1 MARTVN
7 KPKSAKTPARTTRPQ
22 VVSFRITATQGKNL
36 KAIYDRDAA
45 TGVNSTN
52 QLARKVVCDYLAGR
66 LEYRNP
72 ADKLQ
77 DLDTVGKA

>member
-1 MARTVN
+1 MAKIVN
-7 KPKSAKTPARTTRPQ
+7 KPKSAKATARTTRPQ

-77 DLDTVGKA
+77 DMDTVGKA